1 MFTNE
6 KMAENTA
13 HRLAMFLKGKG
24 IEITHYDSTLR
35 PIEKVLRGSWYV
47 KKAKE
52 MGHTDC
58 IHIGL
63 ICGGFFAIL
72 ENGQI
77 MTGKNIMICDGISS
91 VVMELS
97 EIDPIDA
104 FQIFQWKGF
113 NDGDDDDDYVVV
125 TEFSQL
131 KKLIETLESLR
142 ED

>member
-72 ENGQI
+72 ENWQ
-77 MTGKNIMICDGISS
+77 KHYD
-91 VVMELS
+91 
-97 EIDPIDA
+97 
-104 FQIFQWKGF
+104 
-113 NDGDDDDDYVVV
+113 
-125 TEFSQL
+125 
-131 KKLIETLESLR
+131 LR
-142 ED
+142 RHFFRSHGTKRNRPH